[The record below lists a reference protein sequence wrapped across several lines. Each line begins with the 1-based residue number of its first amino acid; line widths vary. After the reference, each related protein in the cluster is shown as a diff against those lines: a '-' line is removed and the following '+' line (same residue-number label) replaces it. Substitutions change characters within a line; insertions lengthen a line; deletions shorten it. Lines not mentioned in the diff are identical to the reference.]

1 MTTEQAAAS
10 LTPEEWNAAYFL
22 GLESIF
28 QRNCTCNVPEQVL
41 EGARILAAAGCPL
54 HHFDPNRER
63 TVDGYRTPA
72 GVHEHPCQAIAN
84 GTFDMVHR
92 ARAAVRWL
100 NTHAPRVNT
109 RWLVGL
115 IGTYD
120 QLHPG
125 PAEGDSPGHMSR
137 EGSVQAPQ
145 SPASREGAPDG

>member
-1 MTTEQAAAS
+1 MTTDHAASS

-28 QRNCTCNVPEQVL
+28 QRDCKCNVPEQVL
-41 EGARILAAAGCPL
+41 EGARILAAAGYQLC
-54 HHFDPNRER
+54 HFDPDREG

-100 NTHAPRVNT
+100 NARAPRVST

-120 QLHPG
+120 QLHPELPKG
-125 PAEGDSPGHMSR
+125 TSPRHRSGDDSAQPPQHPAPC
-137 EGSVQAPQ
+137 
-145 SPASREGAPDG
+145 EGASDG